1 MLLQV
6 FGLMT
11 DLRAP
16 IIAHAGYLISK
27 MYKQAEHMYITHEIL
42 QQITLIHNDAI
53 KAAVHPVSHRCL
65 QVYRWVP
72 AHA

>member
-27 MYKQAEHMYITHEIL
+27 MYKQAEHITHEIL
-42 QQITLIHNDAI
+42 QQITSIHNDAI
-53 KAAVHPVSHRCL
+53 KAAIHIVSHRCL